1 MRTCFVMLLTLL
13 ISACASDPATKT
25 SSAPAPAAPAAAP
38 AAPAAAP
45 VAKAPQCYNGDDS
58 KFHPVGAQAKV
69 AGVDVVCHAASDG
82 KSAQWMGKKH

>member
-25 SSAPAPAAPAAAP
+25 SSAPAPAAP